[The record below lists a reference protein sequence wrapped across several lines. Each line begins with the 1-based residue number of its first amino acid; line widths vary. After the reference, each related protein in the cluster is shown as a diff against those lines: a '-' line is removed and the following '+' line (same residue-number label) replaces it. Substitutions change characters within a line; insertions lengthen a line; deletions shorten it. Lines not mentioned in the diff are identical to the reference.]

1 MPTVPSDPSSE
12 PSPVT
17 GNEPPRTAGHEPPRT
32 AGHEQSHAT
41 GNEPSHASEA
51 EPFRLTRAE
60 SLVTIETERFLASET
75 EASRTADRRRRTIR
89 TALITGAA
97 TTAYYATPDL
107 IRSRTGRG
115 WAKAALATGV
125 LAVSAQRMHAD
136 FTEGRDSEQP
146 GAGEEIARVWQ
157 HLSIPERVGITA
169 VTAGLTAAQIGFI
182 VVAERWVF
190 RRGERRAAAG
200 RRFAHSGPALLYGA
214 AAAAL
219 EIAADVIPAPEERTD
234 ILTD

>member
-1 MPTVPSDPSSE
+1 MSAVPSGPASE
-12 PSPVT
+12 PSRAS
-17 GNEPPRTAGHEPPRT
+17 E
-32 AGHEQSHAT
+32 
-41 GNEPSHASEA
+41 NEPSHVPENEPSRATENQPSRA
-51 EPFRLTRAE
+51 TGTEPFRVTRAE

-107 IRSRTGRG
+107 IRSRAGRG

-136 FTEGRDSEQP
+136 FAEGRDSEQP

-157 HLSIPERVGITA
+157 QLSIPERVGIAA

-190 RRGERRAAAG
+190 RRGEARAAAG

-234 ILTD
+234 IPTD